1 MGRDGR
7 CFVNESDSYPDFCMG
22 MIRAGLSESWLVV
35 DDRSIHR
42 YGLGLALP
50 GGRGLG
56 RLLRKNYLVRGATLP
71 DLARRIGADAAGLAE
86 SVAANNRFAAR
97 GRDQA
102 FGRGTSVMHR
112 SNGDPEVAG
121 NPCLGPPDKAPS
133 SALKVVPVDL
143 TGAGGLWID
152 PNGGVLDPQCGVI
165 AGLHACGMT
174 QVRCSAEPIPAPAPR
189 SALRS
194 ARRW

>member
-22 MIRAGLSESWLVV
+22 MIRWAGLSESWLVV

-42 YGLGLALP
+42 YGLGLRRPA
-50 GGRGLG
+50 GAVWAGW
-56 RLLRKNYLVRGATLP
+56 LRKNYLVRATLP

-86 SVAANNRFAAR
+86 SVAANTALAAR
-97 GRDQA
+97 GRDCSA

-174 QVRCSAEPIPAPAPR
+174 QV
-189 SALRS
+189 
-194 ARRW
+194 